1 MSDERGQSIFTIV
14 YPGKETA
21 DEVYHTLR
29 GLEKQ
34 DKIDIKTAA
43 TLCRKED
50 GKLRLKR
57 RQRLT
62 LWKDEFGVGAIGLIL
77 AGARAGILA
86 SAVVGALMGSHR
98 CFKRCEV
105 NSLLEDKLGPDD
117 SALVILATNAD
128 WEEVQISVDHFGGE
142 ELAVELTAKAEKQLA
157 EIASDEGVAAAVR
170 EFVEI
175 EEVTL

>member
-1 MSDERGQSIFTIV
+1 VTVERRQSLFIIA

-43 TLCRKED
+43 TLYRKED

-62 LWKDEFGVGAIGLIL
+62 LWRDEFGVGAIGLIL

-105 NSLLEDKLGPDD
+105 DSLLEDKIGPDD
-117 SALVILATNAD
+117 SALLILVANAD
-128 WEEVQISVDHFGGE
+128 WEAVQSEVDHFNGE
-142 ELAVELTAKAEKQLA
+142 TLAFELTTKAEKQLA
-157 EIASDEGVAAAVR
+157 VIAADVEVAAAVR

>member
-1 MSDERGQSIFTIV
+1 VTVERRQSLFIIA

-43 TLCRKED
+43 TLYRKED

-62 LWKDEFGVGAIGLIL
+62 LWRDEFGVGAIGFCGWRSDGLT
-77 AGARAGILA
+77 
-86 SAVVGALMGSHR
+86 
-98 CFKRCEV
+98 
-105 NSLLEDKLGPDD
+105 SLL
-117 SALVILATNAD
+117 
-128 WEEVQISVDHFGGE
+128 
-142 ELAVELTAKAEKQLA
+142 
-157 EIASDEGVAAAVR
+157 
-170 EFVEI
+170 
-175 EEVTL
+175 